1 MMQFQNMIKDRGIQY
16 SSIFN
21 LELKDTIMSTN
32 TTIPDL
38 PTTLFHTIKTSR
50 EWNEIEQQELL
61 DFLEEQYI
69 DRLWSYTTAA
79 GVFYM
84 GSPRYVACI

>member
-1 MMQFQNMIKDRGIQY
+1 MMQFQNMIKDKGIQY

-21 LELKDTIMSTN
+21 LELKDTIMSTE
-32 TTIPDL
+32 TTIPDT

-50 EWNEIEQQELL
+50 EWNQTEQQELI
-61 DFLEEQYI
+61 DFLEEQYL
-69 DRLWSYTTAA
+69 DRMWSYTTAA

-84 GSPRYVACI
+84 GSPRFVACI